1 MTEEEV
7 RAYGPCGRTPLQKA
21 FYGEGKCPDCG
32 AKNRFLK
39 GPEAG
44 MSINIKCGN
53 CGSKFNICPEARFI
67 ERI

>member
-1 MTEEEV
+1 MTDEEV
-7 RAYGPCGRTPLQKA
+7 RAYGNTPLQKA

-32 AKNRFLK
+32 AKEHFLK

-44 MSINIKCGN
+44 MSINIKCAN
-53 CGSKFNICPEARFI
+53 PECGSEFNVCPEARFI